1 MQEGSPL
8 NAFNF
13 KHTPVL
19 ANEVLESISK
29 LPQTLLQKGV
39 MIDATLGG
47 GGHSA
52 LVLENYPSIRIIGL
66 DQDSDAREAAAKR
79 LKDYGSRVEIIDSNF
94 ADFTP
99 NEKVIFVLADLGVS
113 SHQLDNPSRGF
124 SWRTDGPI
132 DMRMNRSQGISAAE
146 VLEQFDEKLLA
157 DTIYKFG
164 EERLSR
170 RIARRIKNDISNQGP
185 YKNTIDLAYAISGCY
200 PPHLRKRRIHP
211 ATKTFQALRIAVN
224 KELEVLENLL
234 DKAPDWIIPGG
245 LFEVISFHSLEDRR
259 VKISFI
265 EDDRLERITRKP
277 IRANQDEIA
286 INNRSRSAKLRI
298 SRRK

>member
-132 DMRMNRSQGISAAE
+132 DMRMNRSQGISAAD

-170 RIARRIKNDISNQGP
+170 RIARKIKNDISNQGP

-224 KELEVLENLL
+224 KELEVLESLL

>member
-170 RIARRIKNDISNQGP
+170 RIARKIKNDISNQGP

-224 KELEVLENLL
+224 KELEVLESLL